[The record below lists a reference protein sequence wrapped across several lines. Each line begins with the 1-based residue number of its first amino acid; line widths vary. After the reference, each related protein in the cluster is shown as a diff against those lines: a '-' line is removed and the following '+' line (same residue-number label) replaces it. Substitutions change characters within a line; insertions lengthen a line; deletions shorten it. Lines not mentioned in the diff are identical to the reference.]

1 MPIKKSTAFTASDG
15 SLCATLEE
23 AQRHEL
29 AVLWM
34 ASADLA
40 DVATEAQKDAER
52 KLAVDFAHL
61 VHDNADA
68 ILDILT
74 TGPRSRPAARK
85 SKGTTNPKRAAKA
98 TPEVAKAG
106 LRAMRAAADA
116 APEHDKAEMVAGGI
130 MSGQH

>member
-1 MPIKKSTAFTASDG
+1 MAIRKSTAFTASDG

-29 AVLWM
+29 AIIALDHLKSNRGHEEV
-34 ASADLA
+34 
-40 DVATEAQKDAER
+40 TETAKDIER
-52 KLAVDFAHL
+52 NQAIEFAHL
-61 VHDNADA
+61 VFDNADV

-98 TPEVAKAG
+98 TPDVAKAG
-106 LRAMRAAADA
+106 FKAMRAAVSTEVPEGTFDA
-116 APEHDKAEMVAGGI
+116 TPVTT
-130 MSGQH
+130 